1 MLNSLSEEG
10 LGSPRAKRV
19 QQEPGGQ
26 CGASVAL
33 LNLLTE
39 DGFEEEVEAPEDMG
53 GSDWH
58 VDWVCKELRQRRIWR
73 GC

>member
-1 MLNSLSEEG
+1 MPNSLSEAG
-10 LGSPRAKRV
+10 LDSPRAKKGV
-19 QQEPGGQ
+19 QQAPGG
-26 CGASVAL
+26 GALVAL

-39 DGFEEEVEAPEDMG
+39 DRFEKEAEAPEDLG

-58 VDWVCKELRQRRIWR
+58 VDWVCKELRKRRIWR